1 MTAFDDQ
8 HSVWTDNPDP
18 AWAARNGTPA
28 MRLIAGASLDDARTL
43 CQRLLLILP
52 VSVFWIENVRGD
64 EVSRFEIREPLATS
78 KDPGK
83 PGRRRKLGMPCE

>member
-1 MTAFDDQ
+1 MTRFEDQ

-52 VSVFWIENVRGD
+52 VSAFWIEDIKGD
-64 EVSRFEIREPLATS
+64 EVTRFEIREPLTTS
-78 KDPGK
+78 KDPRRSG
-83 PGRRRKLGMPCE
+83 RRKLGLPGA

>member
-1 MTAFDDQ
+1 MTNFEDQ

-18 AWAARNGTPA
+18 AWEARNGTPA
-28 MRLIAGASLDDARTL
+28 MRLIHDASLGSARAL
-43 CQRLLLILP
+43 CQRLQLLMP
-52 VSVFWIENVRGD
+52 ESVFWIEDIRGN